1 VTAAA
6 GRLRSWHSTRA
17 VLVAA
22 LMTALMAAP
31 MAGSAD
37 AAPARTPLTPMTI
50 GTMPPVA
57 GFPVVLDGITT
68 HTDAEGN
75 ARFAAVADERPLST
89 RVTLTDAVLTLDGR
103 PVKASGNSVSDVRS
117 RPLIRLD
124 LSYQVDF
131 RFTAVDSSPID
142 ESAVD
147 GITLRSTNGEVVD
160 LRPDETPWLHGA
172 RAVQILGDTQVRDV
186 GWSVQR
192 VMYAG
197 SNVVNAAQQAFLP
210 ADRQE
215 VQLTLLSFGVDF
227 QVTDAFFGFPQRG
240 AIELRYPDSSSR
252 RFPVDAAGDL
262 HIPQLPR
269 GEYTLTSIGPGPD
282 MSRPLAISRAQRV
295 DVAFYSWLDIGLVL
309 GLLVT
314 LAGGLAWWGRTRR
327 RRAKAA
333 VIDSAAPPVE
343 TAVDSDAPAVAGN
356 PGAGSARTGTED
368 PGRSSTEPAEAAS
381 GSAR

>member
-1 VTAAA
+1 VTAAS
-6 GRLRSWHSTRA
+6 GRLRSWHGMRA

-37 AAPARTPLTPMTI
+37 AAPARTSPAPMTI

-75 ARFAAVADERPLST
+75 ARFAAVADERPLSA

-103 PVKASGNSVSDVRS
+103 LVKASGNSVSDVRS

-131 RFTAVDSSPID
+131 RFTAVDNSPID
-142 ESAVD
+142 ESAVG

-192 VMYAG
+192 VTSAG
-197 SNVVNAAQQAFLP
+197 SNVVNASQQAFLP
-210 ADRQE
+210 AEKQE
-215 VQLTLLSFGVDF
+215 VLLTLLSFGVDF

-240 AIELRYPDSSSR
+240 AIELLYPDGSSR
-252 RFPVDAAGDL
+252 RFPVDAAGNL
-262 HIPQLPR
+262 SIPQLPR
-269 GEYTLTSIGPGPD
+269 GEYTLTTIGPGPD
-282 MSRPLAISRAQRV
+282 MSRPLAISRAQLV
-295 DVAFYSWLDIGLVL
+295 DVAFYSWLDIALVL

-314 LAGGLAWWGRTRR
+314 LAGGLAWWGRARR

-333 VIDSAAPPVE
+333 VVDSDVPALE
-343 TAVDSDAPAVAGN
+343 TAVAGS
-356 PGAGSARTGTED
+356 PDAGSARPGTED

>member
-1 VTAAA
+1 MTAAS
-6 GRLRSWHSTRA
+6 GRLRSWHGTRA

-37 AAPARTPLTPMTI
+37 AAPARTSPAPMTI

-75 ARFAAVADERPLST
+75 ARFAAVADERPLSA

-103 PVKASGNSVSDVRS
+103 LVKASGNSVSDVRS

-192 VMYAG
+192 VTSAG
-197 SNVVNAAQQAFLP
+197 SNVVNASQQAFLP
-210 ADRQE
+210 AEKQE
-215 VQLTLLSFGVDF
+215 VLLTLLSFGVDF

-240 AIELRYPDSSSR
+240 AIELLYPDGSSR
-252 RFPVDAAGDL
+252 RFPVDAAGNL
-262 HIPQLPR
+262 SIPQLPR
-269 GEYTLTSIGPGPD
+269 GEYTLTTIGPGPD
-282 MSRPLAISRAQRV
+282 MSRPLAISRAQLV
-295 DVAFYSWLDIGLVL
+295 DVAFYSWLDIALVL

-314 LAGGLAWWGRTRR
+314 LAGGLAWWGRARR

-333 VIDSAAPPVE
+333 VVDSDVPALE
-343 TAVDSDAPAVAGN
+343 TAVAGS
-356 PGAGSARTGTED
+356 PDAGSARPGTED

>member
-1 VTAAA
+1 
-6 GRLRSWHSTRA
+6 

-37 AAPARTPLTPMTI
+37 AAPARTSPAPMTI

-75 ARFAAVADERPLST
+75 ARFAAVADERPLSA

-103 PVKASGNSVSDVRS
+103 LVKASGNSVSDVRS

-192 VMYAG
+192 VTSAG
-197 SNVVNAAQQAFLP
+197 SNVVNASQQAFLP
-210 ADRQE
+210 AEKQE
-215 VQLTLLSFGVDF
+215 VLLTLLSFGVDF

-240 AIELRYPDSSSR
+240 AIELLYPDGSSR
-252 RFPVDAAGDL
+252 RFPVDAAGNL
-262 HIPQLPR
+262 SIPQLPR
-269 GEYTLTSIGPGPD
+269 GEYTLTTIGPGPD
-282 MSRPLAISRAQRV
+282 MSRPLAISRAQLV
-295 DVAFYSWLDIGLVL
+295 DVAFYSWLDIALVL

-314 LAGGLAWWGRTRR
+314 LAGGLAWWGRARR

-333 VIDSAAPPVE
+333 VVDSDVPALE
-343 TAVDSDAPAVAGN
+343 TAVAGS
-356 PGAGSARTGTED
+356 PDAGSARPGTED